1 MPEDFSRFSAKVLA
15 AVKGKL
21 SRKEAGTLSRLL
33 NRTKKRNVVLAA
45 GLLSALKVG
54 GASKAEI
61 DRFAGVLEKAHVR
74 ILEGKEPF
82 TKADEGILER
92 IFNDAKMPLSA
103 EKKLK
108 HNVQGDRDDLLAG
121 EIVNSII
128 MSTSQR
134 LKGFVPEKRVP
145 VVRFEEEEEEKVRKR
160 AKG

>member
-1 MPEDFSRFSAKVLA
+1 MPEDFSGFSAKVLA

-21 SRKEAGTLSRLL
+21 SQKEAGTLSRLL

-54 GASKAEI
+54 GASKADI
-61 DRFAGVLEKAHVR
+61 DKFAGVLERAHAR

-82 TKADEGILER
+82 TKADETLLEQ
-92 IFNDAKMPLSA
+92 IFNNARVPLSA

-121 EIVNSII
+121 EIVNSIN

-134 LKGFVPEKRVP
+134 LRGFVPAKKVP
-145 VVRFEEEEEEKVRKR
+145 TVRFEEEEEEKVRKR